1 MSRFVLFGC
10 GLGMVVGMKKISLPK
25 LPKKAAKK
33 VVVFGGNGF
42 IGRNLLPELVK
53 AGYSPVVVA
62 RSRGVEGYAFASGDL
77 LLEEDVR
84 RVLQGAWGVVNL
96 VGILAE
102 RGQDFEEVHH
112 LAVKRLGEIAKTMK
126 VQRLVHVSAEGV
138 QARSRSRYARSKAAG
153 EMALLEA
160 FADSEIVR
168 PGVVLG
174 FDSGLTRQLDLLT
187 RWSPLM
193 PLMGG
198 GKTMM
203 KTAPV
208 ERVVAKIVDRLE
220 PAKRTGVS
228 AVVSAQDIRFK
239 DLVAK
244 HLRAMGRKR
253 LLVPVPW
260 PAAFALAHFMEWIDR
275 VTGYSL
281 LPWWAVVTVDQMVL
295 LKERS

>member
-1 MSRFVLFGC
+1 
-10 GLGMVVGMKKISLPK
+10 MKKISLPK

-42 IGRNLLPELVK
+42 IGRSLLPALVD
-53 AGYSPVVVA
+53 AGYAPVVVA
-62 RSRGVEGYAFASGDL
+62 RTRGVADYAFESGDL
-77 LLEEDVR
+77 LLAEDVR
-84 RVLQGAWGVVNL
+84 RVLKDAWGVVNL

-112 LAVKRLGEIAKTMK
+112 LAVKRLGETAKAMK

-153 EMALLEA
+153 EVALLEA
-160 FADSEIVR
+160 FANTEIVR

-174 FDSGLTRQLDLLT
+174 FDSGLSRQVDMLT
-187 RWSPLM
+187 RFSPIM

-203 KTAPV
+203 KTVPV
-208 ERVVAKIVDRLE
+208 ERVVAKIIDRLE
-220 PAKRTGVS
+220 PAKRAGVS

-239 DLVAK
+239 NLMRQQ
-244 HLRAMGRKR
+244 LNAMGRKR
-253 LLVPVPW
+253 WLVPVPW
-260 PAAFALAHFMEWIDR
+260 PAAFALAHFVEWIDR

-281 LPWWAVVTVDQMVL
+281 LPWWAVVTVDQITL